1 MKLVLAVDDRRLKN
15 ILHMPL
21 ALSLRDLRE
30 TIIMRFNQQHQGPP
44 LPPEV
49 SIPSEEWIR
58 MNFSPSNP
66 YINSA
71 NQYTGRFKVNYKVQT
86 RLIRKSSVDEHYCR
100 TIWK

>member
-30 TIIMRFNQQHQGPP
+30 TIIMRLNQQHQGSP

-49 SIPSEEWIR
+49 SIPSE
-58 MNFSPSNP
+58 
-66 YINSA
+66 
-71 NQYTGRFKVNYKVQT
+71 K
-86 RLIRKSSVDEHYCR
+86 
-100 TIWK
+100 